1 MRPQSVLTALVLA
14 AALTA
19 GCSGL
24 VPVSG
29 VGSGS
34 ETATVTP
41 VDVPAVETQVA
52 PGVWPPESADR
63 QRRPVETERLLAAN
77 ERIRSNA
84 SYRLE
89 RVTRIES
96 LESGDQMTIRRSR
109 RVGSD
114 GAVLERL
121 AAEGTGELRPSVS
134 NSTLWQDAERTT
146 TRMTL
151 ANGRTVRVSSLPATP
166 TRHRVGLDLAGR
178 VLRDSEFRV
187 DPAESGTAVLVTD
200 GPTGLSESKIP
211 VAVAPPRNSS
221 ARLTV
226 TEAGLVGTVR
236 VRYDT
241 LYIEE
246 RVRVTVR
253 HRIVDVGETSVERPA
268 WVATTSAS

>member
-1 MRPQSVLTALVLA
+1 MALVLV

-19 GCSGL
+19 GCSAL
-24 VPVSG
+24 VPDSG
-29 VGSGS
+29 AGAGS

-52 PGVWPPESADR
+52 PGVWPRESTDR
-63 QRRPVETERLLAAN
+63 QRRPVETERLLAAD

-96 LESGDQMTIRRSR
+96 LESDSRMTIRRSR
-109 RVGSD
+109 RVGAD

-121 AAEGTGELRPSVS
+121 VADGTGTLRPAVS
-134 NSTLWQDAERTT
+134 NSTLWQDAETTT

-151 ANGRTVRVSSLPATP
+151 ANGRTVRMSSLPATP

-178 VLRDSEFRV
+178 VLRNSEFRV
-187 DPAESGTAVLVTD
+187 GPAEDGTAVLVTD
-200 GPTGLSESKIP
+200 GRVGLSESKIP
-211 VAVAPPRNSS
+211 VAVAPPRNST

-226 TEAGLVGTVR
+226 TDDGLVGTVR
-236 VRYDT
+236 VSYDT
-241 LYIEE
+241 LYLEE
-246 RVRVTVR
+246 RVRVTIR
-253 HRIVDVGETSVERPA
+253 HRIVDVGETSVERPV
-268 WVATTSAS
+268 WVDGAH